1 MLHLLKEKIK
11 KFVLFI
17 ESQIKRNPVSRFY
30 DASDHKYASVVLW
43 LAASFFDMLRFWSI
57 AERFKLALYDE
68 DDVHPICLELYM
80 VVFWPIFYVLIWL
93 VRPYGW
99 LLPLG
104 MVLLTILQIVQTNI
118 YHEVFRPDWRKKKK
132 KEVAVAHNRVR
143 SLLIGLFNYV
153 MVSIAFGHAYWIVS
167 DGFLCN
173 PKMTLLDFIY
183 FSFTFAWSAG
193 SESIPPGALSP
204 IVKLILIFQVV
215 VTLFLIAIILS
226 IASSGIPKIKDREGS
241 DKTKG
246 SNDAGK

>member
-1 MLHLLKEKIK
+1 MLNILKK
-11 KFVLFI
+11 KFKAFVHDI
-17 ESQIKRNPVSRFY
+17 ESRIKRNPVSRFY
-30 DASDHKYASVVLW
+30 DANDHKDASIAIW
-43 LAASFFDMLRFWSI
+43 LVASFFALLQKCSI
-57 AERFKLALYDE
+57 AERIKRSLYDL
-68 DDVHPICLELYM
+68 DDVHPIYLESYL
-80 VVFWPIFYVLIWL
+80 VVFWFFFLPFIWL
-93 VRPYGW
+93 VKTYDW

-104 MVLLTILQIVQTNI
+104 MVLLTILQIVQANI
-118 YHEVFRPDWRKKKK
+118 YHEVFRPDWRENK
-132 KEVAVAHNRVR
+132 KEDRFAAHSRVR

-153 MVSIAFGHAYWIVS
+153 MVAIAFGHAYWIVS

-204 IVKLILIFQVV
+204 IVKLILIFQVI

-226 IASSGIPKIKDREGS
+226 IASSGIPKIEDRKRS
-241 DKTKG
+241 DKVKG